1 MGESDKGD
9 DDRLVVVEG
18 KIKGKQRPR
27 FNSRTGSAYTPKET
41 ISYENWVRF
50 CYREQNGKHLTG
62 AIRANITAYYK
73 IPKSYTKKRV
83 QAIREGQEYPIK
95 KPDSDNIAK
104 IILDSLNKIAFDDD
118 SQVTEL
124 TVIKRYTEES
134 ERVEFEIEEV
144 KIP

>member
-1 MGESDKGD
+1 MII
-9 DDRLVVVEG
+9 VEG

-50 CYREQNGKHLTG
+50 CYREQDGKHLTG
-62 AIRANITAYYK
+62 AIRANITSYYK

-83 QAIREGQEYPIK
+83 QAIREGQEYPQK

-104 IILDSLNKIAFDDD
+104 IILDSLNSIAFDDD
-118 SQVTEL
+118 SQVIEL
-124 TVIKRYTEES
+124 TVLKRYTEES
-134 ERVEFEIEEV
+134 ERVEFLLEEI
-144 KIP
+144 K